1 MLLLANINDYIEIT
15 KMIVKISHKSAV
27 FLRYKQK
34 KEVVMR
40 PPLLG
45 VKAFGL
51 A

>member
-1 MLLLANINDYIEIT
+1 MFSVHSHVCFYFDGFLLGVAS
-15 KMIVKISHKSAV
+15 K
-27 FLRYKQK
+27 K